1 MFKFKTIKDINVKNK
16 HVLVRVDFNV
26 PLNHTKIS
34 KNGLWKIE
42 SVLPTLNYLIEKK
55 AKIILITHLGRPNG
69 KIVKNLRLN
78 LIKLKLEKLLKKKV
92 WKLDN
97 VVGKKV
103 QEAVGEM
110 KPADIIMLENIRFY
124 PEEEKNSP
132 KFIKELAKLGDI
144 FVNEAFAVSHR
155 KHASIVG
162 IPKYLPSVVGLLFHK
177 EIKGLDK
184 VLYKPKRPFVVII
197 GGLKV
202 STKIKVIE
210 KFLKKADKLL
220 LGSALSDTIFAANGM
235 ELGKSFI
242 EKDMFK
248 VVRKLDLE
256 NPKLLLPVD
265 FVCQNLETSL
275 KSINAV
281 KKDESV
287 FDVGAKTIELFCE
300 SIREAKTII
309 WNGPLGLIEKKP
321 FDRASEILAKAITQT
336 KAHSIVGGGDT
347 VAFIKKLGL
356 DKKFNYVSTGG
367 GAMLEYLANETLP
380 GIEALKKSEKK
391 VGDK

>member
-1 MFKFKTIKDINVKNK
+1 MQENLLKLLNKFLTPRDLKIAKRSASQREASLCLRLALPNK

-287 FDVGAKTIELFCE
+287 FDHWG
-300 SIREAKTII
+300 
-309 WNGPLGLIEKKP
+309 
-321 FDRASEILAKAITQT
+321 
-336 KAHSIVGGGDT
+336 
-347 VAFIKKLGL
+347 
-356 DKKFNYVSTGG
+356 
-367 GAMLEYLANETLP
+367 
-380 GIEALKKSEKK
+380 
-391 VGDK
+391 